1 MKKKLAVI
9 VLALV
14 MVVSMAVTAHAA
26 APDVQGTWTCT
37 SATYTQVG
45 ADFMNQYFPVDG
57 FTWEAGIPYP
67 ATAGA
72 AYIFSETTFSSTVP
86 AASEAYTW
94 IDDTS
99 FKSGDAVWTVAVNG
113 DSMVLTETA
122 MGTAYACT
130 RVAGT
135 GGSAGGNDGGTGT
148 GSPNTADPFALGMYA
163 TMAVASLGG
172 LVALKKKRG

>member
-26 APDVQGTWTCT
+26 APDVQGTWTCN
-37 SATYTQVG
+37 SATYTQAG
-45 ADFMNQYFPVDG
+45 ADFMNQYFPVAG

-72 AYIFSETTFSSTVP
+72 AYIFNETTFSSTVP

-94 IDDTS
+94 LNDTS
-99 FKSGDAVWTVAVNG
+99 FEAGGAVWTVSVNG

-130 RVAGT
+130 RVP
-135 GGSAGGNDGGTGT
+135 GTGT